1 MSFDEQWISNGIGV
15 LMILGLMLFG
25 FRYFWPWFTGV
36 YWPARHARD
45 REQYDQLV
53 NLNDRLMTGLEESID
68 KLSRDLEQRTQ
79 VIIQGLANT
88 SDGISHIQDQVRRR
102 EQNDAKLL
110 EMAQESTM
118 GIEGISRVVDSL
130 KEGQEI
136 DSRKL
141 EQFNEIA
148 MKVGV
153 AYLSDRL
160 KEKNDGPRTT
170 DERRTD
176 AD

>member
-1 MSFDEQWISNGIGV
+1 MIDEKWLSNGVGV
-15 LMILGLMLFG
+15 LLVAGGLWFLFKL
-25 FRYFWPWFTGV
+25 FWPWWRDV

-45 REQYDQLV
+45 REMYDQLV
-53 NLNDRLMTGLEESID
+53 RLNDRLLTG
-68 KLSRDLEQRTQ
+68 LEQRTQ
-79 VIIQGLANT
+79 AILQGLANI
-88 SDGISHIQDQVRRR
+88 SDGVAHVQDQVRRR

-110 EMAQESTM
+110 EMAQESVM
-118 GIEGISRVVDSL
+118 GIEGISRIVDSL

-148 MKVGV
+148 TRIGV

-160 KEKNDGPRTT
+160 KEKKDEPRNT
-170 DERRTD
+170 DEHAASTD
-176 AD
+176 